1 MNTTNIQLTQVTLTN
16 LKALHQIS
24 RKTFIDSFAHLNTK
38 ENMEAYLAHHL
49 TEQKLS
55 EELDQPGSA
64 FYFAENN
71 GEPIG
76 YIKINTGAAQTEL
89 REEQGLEIE
98 RIYVIKEYQGQK
110 IGQLLFNK
118 ALELAKKANRLYIW
132 LGVWNKNESAI
143 QFYQKIGFVAFDS
156 HSFKLGDDVQTDIMM
171 KLELI

>member
-1 MNTTNIQLTQVTLTN
+1 MNNISIRLTQVTLTN

-38 ENMEAYLAHHL
+38 ENMEAYLTDHL

-55 EELDQPGSA
+55 EELDHSGSE

-89 REEQGLEIE
+89 QDEDSLEIE

-118 ALELAKKANRLYIW
+118 ALELAKKANRPYIW
-132 LGVWNKNESAI
+132 LGVWDKNEKAI
-143 QFYQKIGFVAFDS
+143 QFYQKMGFIAFDS
-156 HSFKLGDDVQTDIMM
+156 HPFKLGDDMQTDIMM